1 MILKSD
7 ITQWKF
13 FLYFVEHRKKN
24 MSERQRKSR
33 ITINISMI
41 LIVSN
46 KISNGDNYI
55 TEYSYIYILY
65 RVYIFAYLNLI
76 VL

>member
-1 MILKSD
+1 
-7 ITQWKF
+7 
-13 FLYFVEHRKKN
+13 